1 MKLVK
6 SNQQGNAVIEKKQKL
21 KKSKLIAQIDNS
33 QKKKT
38 HSTRNETKLS
48 PQRRTV
54 GKNKKNTA
62 LKGKQE
68 SLKNTRQ
75 SDQKKHIRSGQDQGS
90 IEKKKV
96 THPRTSQRRKSVGC
110 KSPKDKSNTALQK
123 DRNRVTVEEGSTNKK
138 TRRNLHDDFTNMF
151 LKKVEVKSHILVGVD
166 KRISG
171 ISVTHD
177 NQVWVTSQHKHVK
190 LFSASGD
197 EIRSFNLD
205 YPVFTC
211 CTQNGDLLVTRGYG
225 EHSRAEIQ
233 LIPREGTG
241 RVFADLSSY
250 ADTLCG
256 VCYQDGKIYVIGNMR
271 KSSKHFILKLDMNG
285 EVEEVIKT
293 TDSRHMNHIISHHG
307 QIIVMCTFKFAM
319 LPIVSGKIS
328 SKAISRVHFKN
339 YFSASASVDN
349 LGNVIVASGAKII
362 VIDASLERMFKI
374 CTDMQESI
382 TATAVDQLNQLWI
395 GTEKGNLY
403 IVKYLQ

>member
-1 MKLVK
+1 M
-6 SNQQGNAVIEKKQKL
+6 
-21 KKSKLIAQIDNS
+21 
-33 QKKKT
+33 
-38 HSTRNETKLS
+38 
-48 PQRRTV
+48 
-54 GKNKKNTA
+54 
-62 LKGKQE
+62 
-68 SLKNTRQ
+68 
-75 SDQKKHIRSGQDQGS
+75 
-90 IEKKKV
+90 
-96 THPRTSQRRKSVGC
+96 
-110 KSPKDKSNTALQK
+110 
-123 DRNRVTVEEGSTNKK
+123 
-138 TRRNLHDDFTNMF
+138 
-151 LKKVEVKSHILVGVD
+151 
-166 KRISG
+166 
-171 ISVTHD
+171 
-177 NQVWVTSQHKHVK
+177 
-190 LFSASGD
+190 
-197 EIRSFNLD
+197 
-205 YPVFTC
+205 
-211 CTQNGDLLVTRGYG
+211 TRGYG

-256 VCYQDGKIYVIGNMR
+256 VCYQDGKIYVIGNM
-271 KSSKHFILKLDMNG
+271 HFILKLDMNG

-307 QIIVMCTFKFAM
+307 QIIVMYTFKFAM

>member
-1 MKLVK
+1 M
-6 SNQQGNAVIEKKQKL
+6 
-21 KKSKLIAQIDNS
+21 
-33 QKKKT
+33 
-38 HSTRNETKLS
+38 
-48 PQRRTV
+48 

-96 THPRTSQRRKSVGC
+96 THPRTSQKRKSVGC
-110 KSPKDKSNTALQK
+110 KSPKDKSNTTLQK

-151 LKKVEVKSHILVGVD
+151 LKKVEVKSHILLGVD

-177 NQVWVTSQHKHVK
+177 NQVWVTSQHKHVQ

-211 CTQNGDLLVTRGYG
+211 CTPNGDLLVTRGYG

-256 VCYQDGKIYVIGNMR
+256 V
-271 KSSKHFILKLDMNG
+271 
-285 EVEEVIKT
+285 VIK
-293 TDSRHMNHIISHHG
+293 M
-307 QIIVMCTFKFAM
+307 
-319 LPIVSGKIS
+319 
-328 SKAISRVHFKN
+328 
-339 YFSASASVDN
+339 
-349 LGNVIVASGAKII
+349 
-362 VIDASLERMFKI
+362 
-374 CTDMQESI
+374 
-382 TATAVDQLNQLWI
+382 
-395 GTEKGNLY
+395 EKY
-403 IVKYLQ
+403 T

>member
-6 SNQQGNAVIEKKQKL
+6 INQQGNAVIEKKQKL

-75 SDQKKHIRSGQDQGS
+75 SDRKKHIRSGQDQGS

-96 THPRTSQRRKSVGC
+96 THPRTSQKRKSVGC
-110 KSPKDKSNTALQK
+110 KSPKDKSNTTLQK

-151 LKKVEVKSHILVGVD
+151 LKKVEVKSHILLGVD

-190 LFSASGD
+190 LFSASA
-197 EIRSFNLD
+197 
-205 YPVFTC
+205 C

-285 EVEEVIKT
+285 EVEKVIKT

>member
-1 MKLVK
+1 M
-6 SNQQGNAVIEKKQKL
+6 
-21 KKSKLIAQIDNS
+21 
-33 QKKKT
+33 
-38 HSTRNETKLS
+38 
-48 PQRRTV
+48 
-54 GKNKKNTA
+54 
-62 LKGKQE
+62 
-68 SLKNTRQ
+68 
-75 SDQKKHIRSGQDQGS
+75 
-90 IEKKKV
+90 
-96 THPRTSQRRKSVGC
+96 
-110 KSPKDKSNTALQK
+110 
-123 DRNRVTVEEGSTNKK
+123 TVEEGSTNKK

-151 LKKVEVKSHILVGVD
+151 LKKVEVKSHILLGVD

-211 CTQNGDLLVTRGYG
+211 CTPNGNLLVTRGYG

-250 ADTLCG
+250 ADTLCE

-339 YFSASASVDN
+339 YFSAKVLLTTLEMSLWPRAQKSLSSTQVLSVCSKYV
-349 LGNVIVASGAKII
+349 L
-362 VIDASLERMFKI
+362 M
-374 CTDMQESI
+374 SI
-382 TATAVDQLNQLWI
+382 TTTAVDQLNQLWI

>member
-6 SNQQGNAVIEKKQKL
+6 INQQGNAVIEKKQKL

-75 SDQKKHIRSGQDQGS
+75 SDRKKHIRSGQDQGS

-110 KSPKDKSNTALQK
+110 KSPKDKSNTTLQK

-138 TRRNLHDDFTNMF
+138 TRRNLHDDFTNMY
-151 LKKVEVKSHILVGVD
+151 LKKVEVKSHILLGVD

-285 EVEEVIKT
+285 EVGEVIKT
-293 TDSRHMNHIISHHG
+293 HESYHFSSWTNHCHVYF
-307 QIIVMCTFKFAM
+307 QIC
-319 LPIVSGKIS
+319 
-328 SKAISRVHFKN
+328 
-339 YFSASASVDN
+339 YASYS
-349 LGNVIVASGAKII
+349 
-362 VIDASLERMFKI
+362 
-374 CTDMQESI
+374 Q
-382 TATAVDQLNQLWI
+382 W
-395 GTEKGNLY
+395 
-403 IVKYLQ
+403 

>member
-1 MKLVK
+1 
-6 SNQQGNAVIEKKQKL
+6 
-21 KKSKLIAQIDNS
+21 
-33 QKKKT
+33 
-38 HSTRNETKLS
+38 
-48 PQRRTV
+48 
-54 GKNKKNTA
+54 
-62 LKGKQE
+62 
-68 SLKNTRQ
+68 
-75 SDQKKHIRSGQDQGS
+75 
-90 IEKKKV
+90 
-96 THPRTSQRRKSVGC
+96 
-110 KSPKDKSNTALQK
+110 
-123 DRNRVTVEEGSTNKK
+123 
-138 TRRNLHDDFTNMF
+138 
-151 LKKVEVKSHILVGVD
+151 
-166 KRISG
+166 
-171 ISVTHD
+171 
-177 NQVWVTSQHKHVK
+177 
-190 LFSASGD
+190 
-197 EIRSFNLD
+197 
-205 YPVFTC
+205 
-211 CTQNGDLLVTRGYG
+211 
-225 EHSRAEIQ
+225 
-233 LIPREGTG
+233 
-241 RVFADLSSY
+241 
-250 ADTLCG
+250 
-256 VCYQDGKIYVIGNMR
+256 MR